1 MQEQAL
7 EPDLLAQALVDVRI
21 AILVVARDRM
31 ADVLRVHADLVGA
44 AGLDAHLAVR
54 MPAAPLQRAEM
65 AQRRLA
71 AIVDLPVA
79 LAALAHAHVQRDRK
93 CVVSG
98 KSGYAPVELGG
109 GRFIKQKKINN
120 GN

>member
-31 ADVLRVHADLVGA
+31 ADVLRMHADLVGA

-54 MPAAPLQRAEM
+54 MPAAPLQRTEM

-71 AIVDLPVA
+71 AIVDLHVA
-79 LAALAHAHVQRDRK
+79 LAALAQAHVQRRVDAHHSDGPATGTQRE
-93 CVVSG
+93 G
-98 KSGYAPVELGG
+98 ALATARAGLPHQ
-109 GRFIKQKKINN
+109 R
-120 GN
+120 